1 MHSLSR
7 WSTTLALLLIVSACS
22 SPAATPTS
30 APAAAPK
37 PTTAPAAAAAPSTS
51 PAAAAASASPS
62 AAAAKPSSVPSAVPT
77 SAAAG
82 AATTAPAA
90 AAPSG
95 QTIKFGIPYGI
106 TGELSSIEG
115 EAAKGSQLAVKEINA
130 NGGINGMQIEPFYA
144 DTKSDI
150 TTATTVVSQMVESNK
165 VDVLV
170 GMTDTSFM
178 LATGPVA
185 QKASV
190 PYMDVGGTAPVITD
204 TGDFIFMLPFGDNT
218 QAAASA
224 EFTYGTKGWHNA
236 AMLMDTEWDYTKF
249 LSKYFTERFTEQGGK
264 MLLEDT
270 YKSGDKDFSAQLTK
284 IKNLQPQPDF
294 VFISAVPDDIG
305 TIVKQARDQG
315 VMLPIVGGDGY
326 DTPLLTDV
334 PGPEKSANVFFST
347 HLGVYGD
354 DPTAGKFRDSF
365 KKEFGQDPQ
374 SVFAAL
380 GYDGVNL
387 MADAIKRAGS
397 IDHKAI
403 RDALASTKGWKGASG
418 EITYPPGER
427 IPSKSVALIEV
438 KDGKFN
444 LLSIVVPTKI
454 PAP

>member
-1 MHSLSR
+1 
-7 WSTTLALLLIVSACS
+7 
-22 SPAATPTS
+22 
-30 APAAAPK
+30 
-37 PTTAPAAAAAPSTS
+37 
-51 PAAAAASASPS
+51 
-62 AAAAKPSSVPSAVPT
+62 
-77 SAAAG
+77 
-82 AATTAPAA
+82 
-90 AAPSG
+90 
-95 QTIKFGIPYGI
+95 
-106 TGELSSIEG
+106 
-115 EAAKGSQLAVKEINA
+115 
-130 NGGINGMQIEPFYA
+130 MQIEPFYA

-190 PYMDVGGTAPVITD
+190 PYVDVGGTAPVITD
-204 TGDFIFMLPFGDNT
+204 VGDYIFMLPFGDNT

-224 EFTYGTKGWHNA
+224 EFTYGKKGWRNA

-249 LSKYFTERFTEQGGK
+249 LSKYFITRFTEQGGK
-264 MLLEDT
+264 MLPEDT

-284 IKNLQPQPDF
+284 IKNLSPQPDF
-294 VFISAVPDDIG
+294 VFVSAVPDDIG
-305 TIVKQARDQG
+305 TLVKQARDQG

-347 HLGVYGD
+347 HLGIYGD
-354 DPTAGKFRDSF
+354 DPGAAKFKNAF
-365 KKEFGQDPQ
+365 KAEFGAEPQ

-397 IDHKAI
+397 ADHKAI
-403 RDALASTKGWKGASG
+403 RDALAATKGWKGASG

-444 LLSIVVPTKI
+444 LLSIVVPEKI

>member
-1 MHSLSR
+1 MTRVFSIALMA
-7 WSTTLALLLIVSACS
+7 LALIVSACS
-22 SPAATPTS
+22 APAAAPTS
-30 APAAAPK
+30 APAAPTAAPK
-37 PTTAPAAAAAPSTS
+37 PAAAPTTAPAAAATAAPK
-51 PAAAAASASPS
+51 PAAAP
-62 AAAAKPSSVPSAVPT
+62 
-77 SAAAG
+77 
-82 AATTAPAA
+82 TTAPAA
-90 AAPSG
+90 AAKPTTAPAPAAAAG
-95 QTIKFGIPYGI
+95 KTIKIGMPYGI

-115 EAAKGSQLAVKEINA
+115 ESAKGSQLAVKEINA
-130 NGGINGMQIEPFYA
+130 AGGINGMQIEPFYA

-150 TTATTVVSQMVESNK
+150 TTATTVVSQMVDSNK

-170 GMTDTSFM
+170 GLTDTSYM

-185 QKASV
+185 QKAGV
-190 PYMDVGGTAPVITD
+190 PFMDVGGTAPIITSV
-204 TGDFIFMLPFGDNT
+204 GDYIFMLPFGDNT
-218 QAAASA
+218 QAAATA
-224 EFTYGTKGWHNA
+224 EFTYGKKGWRNA
-236 AMLMDTEWDYTKF
+236 TMLMDTEWDYTKF
-249 LSKYFTERFTEQGGK
+249 LAKYFIDRFTEQGGK
-264 MLLEDT
+264 MVLEDT
-270 YKSGDKDFSAQLTK
+270 YKGGDKDFSAQLTK

-294 VFISAVPDDIG
+294 VFVSANPDDIG

-347 HLGVYGD
+347 HLGIYGD
-354 DPTAGKFRDSF
+354 DPTAAKFRDSF
-365 KKEFGQDPQ
+365 KKEFGQEPQ

-397 IDHKAI
+397 PDHKAI

-418 EITYPPGER
+418 EITYPPGDR

-444 LLSIVVPTKI
+444 LLNIVVPAKI

>member
-1 MHSLSR
+1 MA
-7 WSTTLALLLIVSACS
+7 LALIVSACG
-22 SPAATPTS
+22 
-30 APAAAPK
+30 APAAAPTSAPTIAAK
-37 PTTAPAAAAAPSTS
+37 PTAAPAAAASAQPSVAP
-51 PAAAAASASPS
+51 AASPS
-62 AAAAKPSSVPSAVPT
+62 TAPTTAAAAAKPT
-77 SAAAG
+77 TAA
-82 AATTAPAA
+82 APAA
-90 AAPSG
+90 ASG
-95 QTIKFGIPYGI
+95 GKTVKIGMPYGI

-130 NGGINGMQIEPFYA
+130 SGGINGMQIEPFYA

-165 VDVLV
+165 VDALV

-204 TGDFIFMLPFGDNT
+204 VGDFIFMLPFGDNT

-224 EFTYGTKGWHNA
+224 EFTYGKKGWRNA
-236 AMLMDTEWDYTKF
+236 TMLMDTEWDYTKF
-249 LSKYFTERFTEQGGK
+249 LSKYFITRFTELGGK

-294 VFISAVPDDIG
+294 VFVSAVPDDIG
-305 TIVKQARDQG
+305 TLVKQARDQG

-347 HLGVYGD
+347 HLGIYGD
-354 DPTAGKFRDSF
+354 DPGAAKFKNAF
-365 KKEFGQDPQ
+365 KAEFGAEPQ

-397 IDHKAI
+397 ADHKAI

-444 LLSIVVPTKI
+444 LLSIVVPEKI
-454 PAP
+454 PTP